1 MGDGGRAESGRGRT
15 PGAGA
20 APRWGAR
27 LRSMRRQK
35 GLSQVQLA
43 GRLGVSASYLN
54 LIESDKRPLPAALL
68 LKLATE
74 VGVDL
79 QTFARDDAEQL
90 ERDLTEAFTD
100 PLFEGCA
107 LTNTDMRELA
117 AALPG
122 VAQAVRTLYDAYQSA
137 RASNDA
143 LAERLHQVDPH
154 SGVELSRTP
163 SEDVNDFIQARSNH
177 FAALEE
183 AAEALWRAARLDPE
197 DLYRGLVQHLARAH
211 GVAAVVTRGPEA
223 RSTLRRFDPG
233 TRTLH
238 LSELLPTRS
247 RTFQLAH
254 QIGLLEAGRQLDA
267 LTDDPALSTEEARAL
282 GRVALANYFAGAVLM
297 PYAPFLEAAEQERYD
312 IEVLG
317 RRFRVGFEQVAHRYT
332 TLQRPSAEGVP
343 FHMIRID
350 VAGNISKRF
359 SGSGI
364 RFARFSG
371 ACPRW
376 NVFAAFL
383 TPGRVVV
390 QMSEM
395 TDGQRYFCLART
407 IQKDSAAWHQQQAVL
422 ALGLGCHERHASRLV
437 YADGIDLKNEASLVR
452 VGVTCRLCEREEC
465 PQRAH
470 PSLREPLR
478 IDPNERRPSLY
489 MPTRARP

>member
-1 MGDGGRAESGRGRT
+1 MADGLKREAGDARGHT
-15 PGAGA
+15 T
-20 APRWGAR
+20 RWGAR
-27 LRSMRRQK
+27 LRAMRRQK

-43 GRLGVSASYLN
+43 AKLGVSPSYLN

-79 QTFARDDAEQL
+79 AVFARDDDAQL
-90 ERDLTEAFTD
+90 ERDLQEAFND
-100 PLFEGCA
+100 PLFEA
-107 LTNTDMRELA
+107 TPLPKTDVRDLVST
-117 AALPG
+117 LPG
-122 VAQAVRTLYDAYQSA
+122 VAQAVRALYDAYQGA
-137 RASNDA
+137 RASTDA
-143 LAERLHQVDPH
+143 LAERLHQVDPT
-154 SGVELSRTP
+154 SGVELSRSP
-163 SEDVNDFIQARSNH
+163 SEDVNDYIQARSNH
-177 FAALEE
+177 FAPLET
-183 AAEALWRAARLDPE
+183 AAEALWSAARLDPE
-197 DLYRGLVQHLARAH
+197 DLYRGLVQHLSRAH
-211 GVAAVVTRGPEA
+211 GVTVEVTRGPEA
-223 RSTLRRFDPG
+223 RTTFRRFDPG

-247 RTFQLAH
+247 RTFQAAH
-254 QIGLLEAGRQLDA
+254 QIGLLEASRQLET
-267 LTDDPALSTEEARAL
+267 LTDDPALSTDEARAL
-282 GRVALANYFAGAVLM
+282 CRVALANYFAGAVLM
-297 PYAPFLEAAEQERYD
+297 PYRSFLEAAEQERYD
-312 IEVLG
+312 IDVVG

-332 TLQRPSAEGVP
+332 TLQRPGAEGVP

-395 TDGQRYFCLART
+395 PDGQRYFCLART
-407 IQKDSAAWHQQQAVL
+407 IQKDSAAWHQQQPVL
-422 ALGLGCHERHASRLV
+422 ALGIGCSAQHAARLV
-437 YADGIDLKNEASLVR
+437 YAEGIDLDNDATLVR
-452 VGVTCRLCEREEC
+452 VGVTCRLCERDEC

-470 PSLREPLR
+470 PSLHEPLR
-478 IDPNERRPSLY
+478 IDPNQRRPSLY

>member
-1 MGDGGRAESGRGRT
+1 MAEGARDDAGRSRGSAA
-15 PGAGA
+15 AGQT
-20 APRWGAR
+20 RWGAR
-27 LRSMRRQK
+27 LRAMRRQK

-54 LIESDKRPLPAALL
+54 LIESDKRPLPATLL

-79 QTFARDDAEQL
+79 QVFARDDAAQL
-90 ERDLTEAFTD
+90 ERDLMEAFSD
-100 PLFEGCA
+100 PLFEA
-107 LTNTDMRELA
+107 APLTNTDLRELVST
-117 AALPG
+117 LPS
-122 VAQAVRTLYDAYQSA
+122 VAHAVRALYDAYQSA
-137 RASNDA
+137 RASTDA
-143 LAERLHQVDPH
+143 LAERLFQVNPN
-154 SGVELSRTP
+154 SGVELSRSP
-163 SEDVNDFIQARSNH
+163 SEDVTDFIQARSNH
-177 FAALEE
+177 FAPLEE

-197 DLYRGLVQHLARAH
+197 DLYRGLAQHLARAH
-211 GVAAVVTRGPEA
+211 GVEVVVTRGPEA
-223 RSTLRRFDPG
+223 RTTFRRFDPAS
-233 TRTLH
+233 RTLH

-247 RTFQLAH
+247 RTFQVAH
-254 QIGLLEAGRQLDA
+254 QIGLLEAGRQLDS
-267 LTDDPALSTEEARAL
+267 LTHEAGLSSEEARSL
-282 GRVALANYFAGAVLM
+282 CRVALANYFAGAVLM
-297 PYAPFLEAAEQERYD
+297 PYQPFLEAAQQERYD
-312 IEVLG
+312 IDVVG
-317 RRFRVGFEQVAHRYT
+317 RRFRVGFEQVAHRFT
-332 TLQRPSAEGVP
+332 TLQRPGAEGVP

-390 QMSEM
+390 QVSEM
-395 TDGQRYFCLART
+395 PDGQRYFCLART
-407 IQKDSAAWHQQQAVL
+407 IQKDSAAWHQQQPVL
-422 ALGLGCHERHASRLV
+422 ALGLGCSERYASSLV
-437 YADGIDLKNEASLVR
+437 YAEGIDLKNEAALVR
-452 VGVTCRLCEREEC
+452 VGVTCRLCERDEC